1 MHPVQQAPV
10 GSHIQPA
17 LPLPPPPPH
26 PAAAVTAPAAGG
38 ACQRQAPHPLL
49 AAVGMLL
56 LLLLLLQWLPLFR
69 CLLLVALLGRP
80 ALLVERA

>member
-1 MHPVQQAPV
+1 
-10 GSHIQPA
+10 
-17 LPLPPPPPH
+17 
-26 PAAAVTAPAAGG
+26 
-38 ACQRQAPHPLL
+38 
-49 AAVGMLL
+49 MLL